1 MKSTPSS
8 AFIAAAV
15 CTAALVSNT
24 MAGGH
29 GHHRGHGSHSRMMP
43 DNPMMMP
50 MNPMDHGMTAAE
62 RGFFVNES
70 KAPVRKPSAA
80 PRDQNH

>member
-1 MKSTPSS
+1 MKATPSLV
-8 AFIAAAV
+8 FIVAAV
-15 CTAALVSNT
+15 CTAALSSYA

-29 GHHRGHGSHSRMMP
+29 GHHHAPGSHRRMMP

-62 RGFFVNES
+62 RNFFTNEG
-70 KAPVRKPSAA
+70 KAPVQKTSAA
-80 PRDQNH
+80 PRDRNH